1 MDNPCFDLLSELEHR
16 LLEIENSNNSHIDKC
31 SLKITLCQDL
41 NKTLRKLYFN
51 ATLDTSE
58 KQIHF
63 FKSVK
68 PKFVSELHFN
78 LEVLNYYKERPRGS
92 KKLKGQFINECME
105 KASSFMM
112 KHCEFR
118 SYINMQADHLDH
130 VYFTKQD
137 YSPKLHASF
146 EYPSDPDFSSPAD
159 PTLSCLMAADRYLQF
174 LKNQKFALK
183 NPTLDPSWES
193 QKTLDWHGS
202 KTDLVELVYALHAA
216 GKLKGDLKHSF
227 AVMEKAL
234 NIDVGNY
241 YRLYTDI
248 KLKKNPNSLLD
259 ELKTS
264 LLDKI
269 RQENQ

>member
-1 MDNPCFDLLSELEHR
+1 MKNPCFDLLSELEHR
-16 LLEIENSNNSHIDKC
+16 LLEIDNNNRSPIDKC

-41 NKTLRKLYFN
+41 TKTLRQLYFQASLETVN
-51 ATLDTSE
+51 Q
-58 KQIHF
+58 QIHF
-63 FKSVK
+63 FKTIK

-92 KKLKGQFINECME
+92 KKLKGQHINECME
-105 KASSFMM
+105 KASSFMI

-118 SYINMQADHLDH
+118 NYMNMQSDHLDEL
-130 VYFTKQD
+130 YFTNRD
-137 YSPKLHASF
+137 YCPKLHGSF
-146 EYPSDPDFSSPAD
+146 EYPSDPDFSSPVD
-159 PTLSCLMAADRYLQF
+159 PTLSCLIAADRYMQF
-174 LKNQKFALK
+174 LKDQKFTLK
-183 NPTLDPSWES
+183 NPSLDPSWDS

-202 KTDLVELVYALHAA
+202 KTDLVELIYALHAA

-227 AVMEKAL
+227 LVMEKAL
-234 NIDVGNY
+234 NVDVGNY

-259 ELKTS
+259 VLKTS

-269 RQENQ
+269 RTENQ